1 MLKVGVITKKFKD
14 GVNKMHVKCSI
25 KHLFGIESQFWKHE
39 MHCLRMV
46 TLKMPTVL
54 IRNLQ
59 MNKCSVSET
68 VGGEVIPGF
77 SYFGRRV
84 SIAVTDKINTTR
96 SIKVSKSFE
105 R

>member
-46 TLKMPTVL
+46 TLKMPIVL

-59 MNKCSVSET
+59 MNKCSVTET
-68 VGGEVIPGF
+68 VGGKSSLDSLILVEE
-77 SYFGRRV
+77 S
-84 SIAVTDKINTTR
+84 ALLLQTR
-96 SIKVSKSFE
+96 
-105 R
+105 